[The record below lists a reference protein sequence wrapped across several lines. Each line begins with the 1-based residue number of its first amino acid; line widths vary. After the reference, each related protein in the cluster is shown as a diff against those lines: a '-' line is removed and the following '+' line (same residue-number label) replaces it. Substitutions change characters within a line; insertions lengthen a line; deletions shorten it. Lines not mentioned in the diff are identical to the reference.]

1 MDFLWLCL
9 DLLLATYFPTYFAN
23 VNNFC
28 KTSAFFGKNNTFTQS
43 NIVSAVL
50 EIFLL
55 FSVFVRLKVTIN
67 ENINFTD
74 YASGIRLLDCSKLD
88 KNQKNDNDVTIF
100 QHDLIIKFFW
110 RCFVFLSKFSYRSK
124 FHVNIITGSEIITIF
139 YYEGLTRNPEIGNTP
154 VWVLPNI
161 WRLGWVRDTKAGK
174 NVSNKM
180 LLNAAK
186 CQGYSFYCFWLR

>member
-1 MDFLWLCL
+1 MDFLWLCF
-9 DLLLATYFPTYFAN
+9 DLLLATCFPTYFAD

-139 YYEGLTRNPEIGNTP
+139 YYEGLTRNPGIGNTP

-186 CQGYSFYCFWLR
+186 CQGYSF